1 MYPYDTVIF
10 DLDGTLLNTLQDLA
24 DSTNYAL
31 ALQGMPART
40 LEEVRRFVGNG
51 VGRLIH
57 RAVPEGTPEEVEA
70 RVLADFRAHY
80 TLNME
85 HKTAPYPGVLPLL
98 DRLGQAGIRTAVVSN
113 KFDSAV
119 KGLCHAYFGTRIPV
133 AIGESQGVAR
143 KPAPDTVFRALEELG
158 AGTGRC
164 RHPDRRQRR
173 AALPLG
179 ELGLPGCGVSHR
191 PWRPAH
197 RGHPPGIRGPAPR
210 RIRPK
215 STRHS
220 FAMAGAFFNTS
231 GSSRSQGQRGG

>member
-119 KGLCHAYFGTRIPV
+119 KGLCHAYFGGAVAVSGTEQGETPESLVTPAFVGFPPV
-133 AIGESQGVAR
+133 VENGI
-143 KPAPDTVFRALEELG
+143 K
-158 AGTGRC
+158 
-164 RHPDRRQRR
+164 
-173 AALPLG
+173 AALTTG
-179 ELGLPGCGVSHR
+179 MTTDR
-191 PWRPAH
+191 KNFIFTAR
-197 RGHPPGIRGPAPR
+197 RGIMTE
-210 RIRPK
+210 K
-215 STRHS
+215 
-220 FAMAGAFFNTS
+220 
-231 GSSRSQGQRGG
+231 